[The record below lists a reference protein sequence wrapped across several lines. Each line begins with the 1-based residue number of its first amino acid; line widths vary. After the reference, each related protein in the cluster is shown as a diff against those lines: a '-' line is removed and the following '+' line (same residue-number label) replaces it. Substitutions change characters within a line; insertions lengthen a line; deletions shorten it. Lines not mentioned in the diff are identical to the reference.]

1 LHYLE
6 YSSKAVPDAN
16 AVKRHLDIVT
26 HKAVYEVID
35 PINENLELDGIGLL
49 RSLLSIVALSKDEL
63 ILTLKKEKDS
73 FSNVTNLHVFYISK
87 NLMVFY

>member
-1 LHYLE
+1 MHYLE

-16 AVKRHLDIVT
+16 SVKRHLDIVT

-35 PINENLELDGIGLL
+35 PINENLELDRIELL
-49 RSLLSIVALSKDEL
+49 RSLLSIVVLSKDEL

-73 FSNVTNLHVFYISK
+73 FSNVSQSECFLYQ
-87 NLMVFY
+87 

>member
-1 LHYLE
+1 MHYLE

-35 PINENLELDGIGLL
+35 PINENLELDRIELL

-63 ILTLKKEKDS
+63 IFDVKEREGFIFKYHQS
-73 FSNVTNLHVFYISK
+73 ECFLYQ
-87 NLMVFY
+87 